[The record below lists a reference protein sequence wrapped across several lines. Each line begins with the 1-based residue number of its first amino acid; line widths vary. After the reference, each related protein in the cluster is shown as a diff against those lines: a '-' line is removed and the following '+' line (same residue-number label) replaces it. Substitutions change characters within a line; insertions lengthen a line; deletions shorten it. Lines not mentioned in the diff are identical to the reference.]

1 MASYWV
7 ILVIV
12 LVHVVLYVTD
22 TVLKSCLHLPYLNLL
37 EASGVTVRPL
47 QLKWSTRALNRPF
60 QRWGAGGGRLAR
72 LWFSAGVWVACAL
85 LVPSVLLLLHTV
97 HSLLRPAAAEGAA
110 ATAAPPAFVLE
121 PVLPGVNLPAE
132 DVPYYVITLLVC
144 SVYHECGHAVA
155 AVREQVRVFGSG
167 LLLVLVLPAAFVD
180 VCSEALSALP
190 PFRRLRVLCAGVW
203 HNVVLCAAAA
213 ALLAALPLLTA
224 PLYRVG
230 QGAVVYSVHQVSIAQ
245 DGGVYSV
252 YQVSIAQDGGVYS
265 VYQVSI
271 AQGGGVYSVYQVSIA
286 QGGGVYSVYQVSIA
300 QDGGVYSVY
309 QDSPLHG
316 ATGLSAGDLV
326 TAVNEC
332 PVRSRRDWLS
342 CLARAASEPQTGY
355 CVSTD
360 LSATY
365 DETIQHPY
373 PRDDT
378 GLVECCDASN
388 SSSHLC
394 FEFVGDDGTPDW
406 TAPPFSCLPARAV
419 LDSGPAR
426 CQTTASCGEPAR
438 CFRPALEPAV
448 RLLSLR
454 RRAGPAVLF
463 LGAPG
468 TVFADAAV
476 SDHEPRWWPL
486 PAAAPRRIQTLA
498 HYVLSFSAALAV
510 LNVVPCFA
518 LDGQWIWAALLEAA
532 LGGRVSRRR
541 RATIER
547 AGVLAGSALLAANVV
562 LGLRSVFRAS

>member
-60 QRWGAGGGRLAR
+60 QRWGGGGGRLAR
-72 LWFSAGVWVACAL
+72 LWFSAGVWVTCAL

-190 PFRRLRVLCAGVW
+190 PLRRLRVLCAGVW

-230 QGAVVYSVHQVSIAQ
+230 QGAV
-245 DGGVYSV
+245 
-252 YQVSIAQDGGVYS
+252 
-265 VYQVSI
+265 
-271 AQGGGVYSVYQVSIA
+271 
-286 QGGGVYSVYQVSIA
+286 
-300 QDGGVYSVY
+300 VYSVY

-365 DETIQHPY
+365 DETIHHPY
-373 PRDDT
+373 ARDDT

-406 TAPPFSCLPARAV
+406 TAPPVSCLPARAV

-486 PAAAPRRIQTLA
+486 PAAAPRRLQTLA

-547 AGVLAGSALLAANVV
+547 VGVLAGSALLAANVV
-562 LGLRSVFRAS
+562 LGLRSVFRAA